1 MGILG
6 YHLLHGC
13 CRRSPN
19 KTNHYMSIQAREK
32 KLRRPEDMKTFK
44 ATIKALKERVELFT
58 RTKTSKKK
66 NILKII
72 QKSS

>member
-1 MGILG
+1 
-6 YHLLHGC
+6 
-13 CRRSPN
+13 
-19 KTNHYMSIQAREK
+19 MSIQAREK